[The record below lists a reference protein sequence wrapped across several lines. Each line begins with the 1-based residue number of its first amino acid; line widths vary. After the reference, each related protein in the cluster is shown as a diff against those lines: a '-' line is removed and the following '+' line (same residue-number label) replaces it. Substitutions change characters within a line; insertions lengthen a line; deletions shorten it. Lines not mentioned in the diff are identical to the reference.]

1 MKILFVIARYFPYSG
16 LQTDFLRATE
26 AAAARGHDVTCLVGS
41 WEGDRPENLRIL
53 TAGLPGTCEADDL
66 DALETAFHELTE
78 RETFDRTAAF
88 ELIPGVDFYFAGFDC
103 LGENRDYADP
113 RLLERE
119 KAVFSPGSSTYIFYL
134 VTPQINAF
142 FRVYGTQ
149 PARFLRLPPGMNPAC
164 GRVPDPDAVR
174 SRKRAELG
182 LPDGERLSI
191 TAAHDMLLKGV
202 DRILISY
209 AELPPARRA
218 RLRLFFTGYLGREQ
232 CEKLAAELG
241 IADRVIFDGGR
252 PDLPELLCAA
262 DYLVHPARREA
273 AGSILIEAI
282 ASGLPVVCTEV
293 CGFRDIVLASG
304 GHVLNEPFHSGALT
318 AELDYLAGISDDG
331 LEYWRQQVL
340 TYAHGPADFYRRAD
354 VLVNFLQSHCA
365 GAPA

>member
-16 LQTDFLRATE
+16 LQTDFLRAAE
-26 AAAARGHDVTCLVGS
+26 AAADRGHDVTCLVGS
-41 WEGDRPENLRIL
+41 WGGERPADLRIL
-53 TAGLPGTCEADDL
+53 TTDLPGTSEADDL
-66 DALETAFHELTE
+66 DALEAAFRDLAE
-78 RETFDRTAAF
+78 RESFDRTAAF
-88 ELIPGVDFYFAGFDC
+88 ELIPGMDFYFAGFDC
-103 LGENRDYADP
+103 LGDAPENADP

-119 KAVFSPGSSTYIFYL
+119 KAVFSPGSSTFIFYL

-164 GRVPDPDAVR
+164 GRVPDPDSVR
-174 SRKRAELG
+174 LRKRAELG
-182 LPDGERLSI
+182 LRDGERLCI

-202 DRILISY
+202 DRILVSL
-209 AELPPARRA
+209 AELPPERRS
-218 RLRLFFTGYLGREQ
+218 RLRFFFTGYLGREQ

-241 IADRVIFDGGR
+241 VAERAIFDAGR

-273 AGSILIEAI
+273 AGSILIEAV

-293 CGFRDIVLASG
+293 CGFQDIVLASG
-304 GHVLNEPFHSGALT
+304 GHVLSEPFLSGALT
-318 AELDYLAGISDDG
+318 AELDYLAGISDEG
-331 LEYWRQQVL
+331 LDYWRQQVL

-354 VLVNFLQSHCA
+354 VLVNFLQSHRA
-365 GAPA
+365 GAGA

>member
-1 MKILFVIARYFPYSG
+1 MKILFIIARYFPYSG
-16 LQTDFLRATE
+16 LQTDFLRAAE
-26 AAAARGHDVTCLVGS
+26 AAADRGHDVTCLVGS
-41 WEGDRPENLRIL
+41 WEGERPVKLRIL
-53 TAGLPGTCEADDL
+53 TTELPGTSEADDL

-103 LGENRDYADP
+103 LGNNPENADP

-119 KAVFSPGSSTYIFYL
+119 KAVFSPESSTYIFYL

-149 PARFLRLPPGMNPAC
+149 PKRFLRLPPGMNPAC

-174 SRKRAELG
+174 IKKRAELG
-182 LPDGERLSI
+182 LRDGERLAI

-202 DRILISY
+202 DRILTSY
-209 AELPPARRA
+209 AELSPERRA
-218 RLRLFFTGYLGREQ
+218 RLRLFVTGFLGREQ
-232 CEKLAAELG
+232 CEKLASELG

-293 CGFRDIVLASG
+293 CGFQDIVLASG
-304 GHVLNEPFHSGALT
+304 GHVLNEPFFSGALT
-318 AELDYLAGISDDG
+318 AELDYLAGVSDDG
-331 LEYWRQQVL
+331 LSYWREQVL

>member
-16 LQTDFLRATE
+16 LQTDFLRAAE
-26 AAAARGHDVTCLVGS
+26 AAADRGHDVTCLVGS
-41 WEGDRPENLRIL
+41 WEGERPAKLRIL
-53 TAGLPGTCEADDL
+53 TTELPGTSEADDL

-88 ELIPGVDFYFAGFDC
+88 ELIPGTDFYFSGFDC
-103 LGENRDYADP
+103 LGNAPENADP

-119 KAVFSPGSSTYIFYL
+119 KAIFSPESSTYIFYL

-142 FRVYGTQ
+142 FGVYGTQ
-149 PARFLRLPPGMNPAC
+149 PARVLRLPPGMNPAC

-174 SRKRAELG
+174 LRKRAELG
-182 LPDGERLSI
+182 LHDGERLCIS
-191 TAAHDMLLKGV
+191 AAHDMLLKGV
-202 DRILISY
+202 DRILTSY
-209 AELPPARRA
+209 AELPPERRA
-218 RLRLFFTGYLGREQ
+218 RLRLFVTGFLGREQ

-241 IADRVIFDGGR
+241 IAGRVIFDGGR

-293 CGFRDIVLASG
+293 CGFQDIVLASG
-304 GHVLNEPFHSGALT
+304 GHVLNEPFDPGALT
-318 AELDYLAGISDDG
+318 AELDYLAGISGDG
-331 LEYWRQQVL
+331 LYYWRQQVL

-354 VLVNFLQSHCA
+354 VLVNFIQSRRA
-365 GAPA
+365 GDRS

>member
-1 MKILFVIARYFPYSG
+1 MKILFIIARYFPYSG
-16 LQTDFLRATE
+16 LQTDFLRAAE
-26 AAAARGHDVTCLVGS
+26 AAADRGHDVTCLVGS
-41 WEGDRPENLRIL
+41 WEGARPDNLKII
-53 TAGLPGTCEADDL
+53 TTDLPGTSEADDL
-66 DALETAFHELTE
+66 DALETVFHELAGH
-78 RETFDRTAAF
+78 ETFDRTAAF

-103 LGENRDYADP
+103 LGDNPAFSDP
-113 RLLERE
+113 RLLARE
-119 KAVFSPGSSTYIFYL
+119 KAVFSPDSSSYVFYL

-149 PARFLRLPPGMNPAC
+149 PGRFLRLPPGMNPAC
-164 GRVPDPDAVR
+164 GHVPDPDAVR
-174 SRKRAELG
+174 IRKRAELG
-182 LPDGERLSI
+182 LRDGERLAV

-202 DRILISY
+202 DRILVSY
-209 AELPPARRA
+209 ADLPPERRA

-232 CEKLAAELG
+232 CEKLASELG

-262 DYLVHPARREA
+262 DFLVHPARREA

-293 CGFRDIVLASG
+293 CGFQDIVLASG
-304 GHVLNEPFHSGALT
+304 GHVLNEPFLAGALT

-331 LEYWRQQVL
+331 LYFWRQQVL

-354 VLVNFLQSHCA
+354 VLVNFLQSHRA
-365 GAPA
+365 GATA